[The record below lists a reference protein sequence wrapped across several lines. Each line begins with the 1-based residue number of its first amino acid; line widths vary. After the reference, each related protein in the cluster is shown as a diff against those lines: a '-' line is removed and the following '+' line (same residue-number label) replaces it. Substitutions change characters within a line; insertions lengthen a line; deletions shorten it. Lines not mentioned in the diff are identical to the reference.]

1 VTVTE
6 RAQPTLE
13 LVVFK
18 LKPWATREAFLGTV
32 DAVSAWAKTQPGF
45 VSRDLC
51 YSAADDHWVEV
62 VWWDTLQDAEAA
74 ADAAM
79 SSASCAPMFRLID
92 MESMLFLHGQ
102 PAIAPVTRQPPR
114 AAAAPSPADD
124 AEGAHAQAR
133 RR

>member
-1 VTVTE
+1 LTVTE
-6 RAQPTLE
+6 WAQPILE

-18 LKPWATREAFLGTV
+18 LKEGATREAFLGTV
-32 DAVSAWAKTQPGF
+32 GAVSAWAKTQPGF

-51 YSAADDHWVEV
+51 YSAADDRWIEV
-62 VWWDTLQDAEAA
+62 VWWDTLHHAEAA

-102 PAIAPVTRQPPR
+102 PAIATVTRQPPSV
-114 AAAAPSPADD
+114 AAAPSPADE
-124 AEGAHAQAR
+124 AQPAHAQAR

>member
-1 VTVTE
+1 MVAE
-6 RAQPTLE
+6 RAQPILE

-32 DAVSAWAKTQPGF
+32 DAVSAWAQTQPGF

-51 YSAADDHWVEV
+51 YSGADDRWVEV

-79 SSASCAPMFRLID
+79 SSVSCAPMFRLID

-102 PAIAPVTRQPPR
+102 PTIATVTRQPPSAGVAR
-114 AAAAPSPADD
+114 SGADD
-124 AEGAHAQAR
+124 AQAAHAQAR

>member
-6 RAQPTLE
+6 RAQPILE

-18 LKPWATREAFLGTV
+18 LKEGATREAFLGTV
-32 DAVSAWAKTQPGF
+32 DAVSAWAQTQPGF

-51 YSAADDHWVEV
+51 YSAADDRWVEI

-124 AEGAHAQAR
+124 AQGAHAQAR